1 MAEVKAANNEQVSN
15 FDKMKVTAKGL
26 SLLIKLALKGKPL
39 KITRAVIGDGIPA
52 VDPVMLT
59 ELVHEIPSHQTG
71 EEGTSA
77 TIDIQYYAPK
87 DNETSIAMRLLVQNG
102 DTQFTLR
109 EIGIMADDP
118 DEGEI
123 LYAYTVDRT
132 GDADVFGKYT
142 GGVHISDTITAVYY
156 VANAQNVTVNVTLNP
171 EVTLPEFLAHK
182 TAAVLDHPDGSV
194 TTRKIANDAI
204 TQSKLSNDCVAQSKI
219 INGAVTTNKI
229 GDGAVTSRKIENGA
243 ITLEKLSNELQAVAY
258 NVLDTI
264 IRVDFKGKNNVT
276 ISWKDGTK
284 EYSITPQ
291 YCTDVVVGDTVDV
304 YVCKKTVDDMNVQL
318 PLVVSTDGDKVGEE
332 YYEAYYIFVF
342 DAAVGTIYIPKPT
355 DKQKLDWLKKASSDY
370 MN

>member
-182 TAAVLDHPDGSV
+182 MAAELDHPDGAV
-194 TTRKIANDAI
+194 TSRKIADNAI
-204 TQSKLSNDCVAQSKI
+204 TQSKLSNDSVSQSKI
-219 INGAVTTNKI
+219 IDGAVTKNKI
-229 GDGAVTSRKIENGA
+229 GDGAVT
-243 ITLEKLSNELQAVAY
+243 LEKLAPEVSEAWEKRDAEIVITIFSLFGGIRISYETWTDPDSPGNRTRIISAEY
-258 NVLDTI
+258 TTDTLTKLLPEI
-264 IRVDFKGKNNVT
+264 KIESSAQR
-276 ISWKDGTK
+276 GTFTTEK
-284 EYSITPQ
+284 PGVYADRQDASFIVGIYDTFHSGESHLMKKPIT
-291 YCTDVVVGDTVDV
+291 DI
-304 YVCKKTVDDMNVQL
+304 
-318 PLVVSTDGDKVGEE
+318 VGEG
-332 YYEAYYIFVF
+332 VK
-342 DAAVGTIYIPKPT
+342 TIVIG
-355 DKQKLDWLKKASSDY
+355 SEE
-370 MN
+370 

>member
-1 MAEVKAANNEQVSN
+1 MANIQTTLEKA
-15 FDKMKVTAKGL
+15 
-26 SLLIKLALKGKPL
+26 
-39 KITRAVIGDGIPA
+39 KITVRGLRLLTKI
-52 VDPVMLT
+52 MLT
-59 ELVHEIPSHQTG
+59 GASLKLTRAAIGEDVSDAEPSSLTALVKEVPSHKTG
-71 EEGTSA
+71 TEGTSA
-77 TIDIQYYAPK
+77 TVDLQTLDAT
-87 DNETSIAMRLLVQNG
+87 DETTACVRILVQNG
-102 DTQFTLR
+102 DTAFTLR
-109 EIGIMADDP
+109 EIGIYAQDP
-118 DEGEI
+118 DGGEI
-123 LYAYTVDRT
+123 LYAYTCDKSEYAMPFPSNADGAHVSETVDI
-132 GDADVFGKYT
+132 AFFVSN
-142 GGVHISDTITAVYY
+142 VENIE
-156 VANAQNVTVNVTLNP
+156 ANI
-171 EVTLPEFLAHK
+171 TLPAELSLAEFTAHK
-182 TAAVLDHPDGSV
+182 SAAELDHPDGSV

-304 YVCKKTVDDMNVQL
+304 YVCKKTVNDMGVQL
-318 PLVVSTDGDKVGEE
+318 PLVVSTDGDRVGEE
-332 YYEAYYIFVF
+332 YYEAYYIFMF

-355 DKQKLDWLKKASSDY
+355 NKQKLDWLKKASPDY
-370 MN
+370 TG